1 MSSTPIYGFQPGYS
15 LSASPLA
22 LFPAASRSTLEQAQQ
37 LYTPSIINMNP
48 LTPASVS
55 ASVTVG
61 AKSYALAQPSMRNLS
76 AGAGAGGAA
85 SIAMCANAPQVANMG
100 ASLCMNPQS
109 RMCAPPP
116 VPNQCPQGHIAINQF
131 SGAMGAEP
139 MGVTWGMMTR

>member
-1 MSSTPIYGFQPGYS
+1 MSSTPVYGFSEGYN
-15 LSASPLA
+15 LSGSPLA
-22 LFPAASRSTLEQAQQ
+22 LFPAPSRAKIVQAQQ

-48 LTPASVS
+48 LIPAQV
-55 ASVTVG
+55 ARTVTVG
-61 AKSYALAQPSMRNLS
+61 AKSYALGPSMRSLS
-76 AGAGAGGAA
+76 VGAGGGV
-85 SIAMCANAPQVANMG
+85 SMCANAGQVSSMG

-116 VPNQCPQGHIAINQF
+116 VPNQCPQGHVAINQF

>member
-1 MSSTPIYGFQPGYS
+1 MSSTPIYGFREGYG

-22 LFPAASRSTLEQAQQ
+22 LFPAPSRSKIEQAQM

-48 LTPASVS
+48 LVPAQVPRT
-55 ASVTVG
+55 VTVG
-61 AKSYALAQPSMRNLS
+61 AKSYALEQPTMRNL
-76 AGAGAGGAA
+76 GAGAGGGGGVG
-85 SIAMCANAPQVANMG
+85 IAMCANAAQVANMG